1 MLHYIM
7 SLFNSFNN
15 KLQIAKCCHIKF
27 LRIILN
33 PTCITEIHNLT
44 FLKSVIVVKVKKVQ

>member
-1 MLHYIM
+1 M

-15 KLQIAKCCHIKF
+15 KLQIAKCYHIKF
-27 LRIILN
+27 FQIILN

-44 FLKSVIVVKVKKVQ
+44 FLKSSIVVKVKKLFNIGY